1 MTRPVTVLVV
11 APVVVALRPPG
22 VAVTVYLV
30 IAEPPLLL
38 GALQV
43 TTTAPLPAAP
53 DTLVGACGTV
63 AVGVTALLAAED
75 GDVPA
80 ALVAVTVKVYALPSV
95 RPMTVA
101 VVFAALTRTLAPPG
115 LAVTV

>member
-1 MTRPVTVLVV
+1 M
-11 APVVVALRPPG
+11 
-22 VAVTVYLV
+22 TVYLV

-38 GALQV
+38 GAVQV
-43 TTTAPLPAAP
+43 TTAALFLAAP
-53 DTLVGACGTV
+53 DTLVGACGAV

-80 ALVAVTVKVYALPSV
+80 ALVAVTVNVYALPPV

-101 VVFAALTRTLAPPG
+101 VVCAPLTRTLAPPG